1 MFFSAASFAQLT
13 KEVGSFNELKV
24 YDGLSVTLI
33 SSTEN
38 KVEISGESTDEV
50 VVVNTNGILK
60 IRMKINKI
68 FNGHTTFV
76 KVYFNNS
83 IDLLDANEQSLITS
97 KETFSQV
104 SLDLRVQEGGEINIK
119 TNVQKLMS
127 KAVSGGRIEVSGI
140 AKNQDVQVNTGGFF
154 EGDLLKTEQ
163 TTVQVSAGGNAYI
176 NASEYV
182 NAKVR
187 AGGTIRIYGKPKA
200 IDQQTVLGGTIVEQ

>member
-1 MFFSAASFAQLT
+1 
-13 KEVGSFNELKV
+13 
-24 YDGLSVTLI
+24 
-33 SSTEN
+33 
-38 KVEISGESTDEV
+38 
-50 VVVNTNGILK
+50 
-60 IRMKINKI
+60 
-68 FNGHTTFV
+68 
-76 KVYFNNS
+76 
-83 IDLLDANEQSLITS
+83 
-97 KETFSQV
+97 
-104 SLDLRVQEGGEINIK
+104 
-119 TNVQKLMS
+119 MS

-140 AKNQDVQVNTGGFF
+140 TKNQDVQVNTGGFF